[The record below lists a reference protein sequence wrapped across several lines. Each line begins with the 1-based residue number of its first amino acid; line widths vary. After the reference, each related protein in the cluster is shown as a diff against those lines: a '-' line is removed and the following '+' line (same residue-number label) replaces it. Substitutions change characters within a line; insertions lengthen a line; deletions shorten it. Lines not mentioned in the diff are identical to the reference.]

1 MLIKKLLL
9 VSLEV
14 IIVCLVALWLRH
26 LVSPVSMSLLIVATT
41 LIMMALWNLY
51 PRLTTQT
58 KGPLLKGFMILID
71 CTIVVSIG
79 FLLK

>member
-14 IIVCLVALWLRH
+14 IIVCLAALWLRH
-26 LVSPVSMSLLIVATT
+26 LVSPVSMSLLIVVTT
-41 LIMMALWNLY
+41 LIMMALWHLY

-58 KGPLLKGFMILID
+58 KAPLLKGFMILID
-71 CTIVVSIG
+71 CAIVVSIG
-79 FLLK
+79 FLFK